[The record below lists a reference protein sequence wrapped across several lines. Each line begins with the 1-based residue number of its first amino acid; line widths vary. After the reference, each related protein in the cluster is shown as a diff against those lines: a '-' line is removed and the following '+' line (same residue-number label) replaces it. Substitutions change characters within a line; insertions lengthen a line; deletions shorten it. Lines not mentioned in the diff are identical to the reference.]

1 MWGRSGHQV
10 AEEVVSG
17 HEVGLAIHFHH
28 GHKPLVLRHPQQPLA
43 GDPGLLFSGG
53 SEAPLTELCEGSLCG
68 SIMVRGQV
76 CVSTR

>member
-1 MWGRSGHQV
+1 MAEDVV
-10 AEEVVSG
+10 AG
-17 HEVGLAIHFHH
+17 HEVGLAVHLHH
-28 GHKPLVLRHPQQPLA
+28 GHQPPVLRDPQQPLA
-43 GDPGLLFSGG
+43 GHPGLLLPGS